1 MLRKTSEPRGAQEV
15 DIAEKIY
22 IFGAHSRAQTLAVYL
37 QYLYPSLEV
46 EAFLYD
52 NEESNPL
59 NVGKVP
65 VLHLNKNITLHSD
78 YPVYIGT
85 RGIYHGQIIE
95 KLKRIGFREIYPV
108 TVELDLKL
116 RNAYLEKYYISI
128 EKRFLKID
136 RLPDTGI
143 LSNMQSRK
151 GIQKIIQ
158 PTKCQKSARIYV
170 ARSIHDKPLRQQ
182 YMPAFYEQEIQV
194 GAAMTEERLA
204 DEILTDDTG
213 DNISDKNSQFCELTA
228 LYWIWKNAKEDIVG
242 LSHYRRHFILPDDWV
257 ERMKY
262 YDVDVILPV
271 PLYVAPSLEGNFRM
285 RHDSS
290 DWDYTMRCLEEN
302 DRSTYQ
308 KATDFF
314 KGNLYSPCNMFI
326 MSKKALEDLCTW
338 LFPILF
344 KVVKHGGQKEDAYQ
358 NRYPGF
364 ISERLITFFFEKH
377 TKKYKVVYADKNF
390 LF

>member
-1 MLRKTSEPRGAQEV
+1 M

-37 QYLYPSLEV
+37 QYLYQSLEV

-52 NEESNPL
+52 NDEPNTL

-65 VLHLNKNITLHSD
+65 VLNLNRDITLHTD

-85 RGIYHGQIIE
+85 RGIYHGRIIE
-95 KLKRIGFREIYPV
+95 RLKGIGFREIYPV
-108 TVELDLKL
+108 TVGLDLKL
-116 RNAYLEKYYISI
+116 RNTYLEKYYTSI
-128 EKRFLKID
+128 NKTFLKIEK
-136 RLPDTGI
+136 LPDAGI
-143 LSNMQSRK
+143 LSDAQGRTE
-151 GIQKIIQ
+151 IQKTIK
-158 PTKCQKSARIYV
+158 PTDCQKSARIYV
-170 ARSIHDKPLRQQ
+170 ARSIHDKPLQQ
-182 YMPAFYEQEIQV
+182 KYTLAFYEQEIQV
-194 GAAMTEERLA
+194 GAAMTKERLA
-204 DEILTDDTG
+204 DAILTDDKG
-213 DNISDKNSQFCELTA
+213 DNISNKNSQFCELTA

-242 LSHYRRHFILPDDWV
+242 LSHYRRHFILPDDWA

-262 YDVDVILPV
+262 NGVDVILPV
-271 PLYVAPSLEGNFRM
+271 PLYVAPSLEGNFKT
-285 RHDSS
+285 RHDFS
-290 DWDYTMRCLEEN
+290 DWNYMMRCLEEN
-302 DRSTYQ
+302 DRQVYQ
-308 KATDFF
+308 KATEFF

-326 MSKKALEDLCTW
+326 MSRKALEDLCTW

-344 KVVKHGGQKEDAYQ
+344 KVVKHGGQKEDTYQ

-364 ISERLITFFFEKH
+364 ISERLITFFFEKN